1 MPAGPP
7 AEAVFQLVDG
17 LFARLRIRA
26 LDLTEIAPP
35 LDRNDVSAFLGV
47 QVVLETLGA
56 LDARVRRNPLI
67 ADLLHRIAFLEKA
80 GTGIRCMRDDART
93 RYIEPLLAAG
103 WLEMTVPDK
112 PRSSKQ
118 RYRVTATGLE
128 ALAESSQER

>member
-1 MPAGPP
+1 MTPQVTPQVIAVLGGASEPA
-7 AEAVFQLVDG
+7 
-17 LFARLRIRA
+17 
-26 LDLTEIAPP
+26 
-35 LDRNDVSAFLGV
+35 S
-47 QVVLETLGA
+47 
-56 LDARVRRNPLI
+56 
-67 ADLLHRIAFLEKA
+67 
-80 GTGIRCMRDDART
+80 RDDLQRAAGITDRKHFRT